1 MSDGKKVSWGEKIA
15 FALGDGGCNFVWTTI
30 GSFLTLYY
38 TDNVG
43 IAAAVIGTIM
53 LLSRL
58 LDGISDLAMGT
69 IIDRTHTKLG
79 RARPWIIWSAP
90 FMALGLIACFA
101 VPGSLSSGGKIAY
114 AAITYT
120 LMAAVVYTAS
130 NLSYNSLLSLA
141 TDNPKDRVQMSS
153 LRFFC
158 TMAVVLF
165 INYNAMKFQAK
176 LGWLGMAVIFGAIG
190 LVLLLITGIFVK
202 EHNNPELTGGNTET
216 KAKTE
221 NTVSVKDSWKAL
233 FQNKYFIFTTLI
245 FVVNYT
251 ALGVNNGLRIY
262 YARNVLGNIGLMGTL
277 TLCFILPKMIGNLLF
292 PPIAKLLGKWK
303 SMMIGYAI
311 EIAGLVI
318 MAVTP
323 TSFTTAVI
331 GLVCL
336 GIGGIPHNAGL
347 FAMVGDVVDYGEWKT
362 GIRIDGLT
370 NSAASF
376 GMKVG
381 AGLGS
386 AIVGWGLAWA
396 KYDGALGAAQAAATT
411 AGIKAIYTIVPIV
424 LFAIGMVC
432 LAFCNLD
439 KKLPEIHKELEER
452 KNNA

>member
-176 LGWLGMAVIFGAIG
+176 LGWLGMAVIFGLIG